1 MKIYKKQYKNIK
13 PKIIVLIWNDNVEI
27 PDGFYSVSDILE
39 YIEYIIKK
47 RWTLTTIPPI
57 HAYINRIN
65 NGLMLRIKDEFK
77 LKWQTPDTLKLR
89 KKLNLKKKL
98 RTFSRSWNN

>member
-47 RWTLTTIPPI
+47 R
-57 HAYINRIN
+57 
-65 NGLMLRIKDEFK
+65 
-77 LKWQTPDTLKLR
+77 
-89 KKLNLKKKL
+89 
-98 RTFSRSWNN
+98 